1 MITIKKKKKKKKNKK
16 KKKKKTKKITLGK
29 SDLQKQS
36 ADENKKNIYE
46 TLLRLT
52 KERQE
57 LKVKFL

>member
-1 MITIKKKKKKKKNKK
+1 MKK